1 MRKKRK
7 KVVAEEQSLIGR
19 IIDLPLEEFK
29 KEIVEQKVPIGV
41 INNIKL
47 NFVGAYEEFR
57 IRKDGIVSQI
67 LEGKLDKED
76 PLVKKTLDGIYAEM
90 TKIEQKA
97 LYLTERI
104 KELDVDKE
112 VFDTKNN

>member
-1 MRKKRK
+1 M
-7 KVVAEEQSLIGR
+7 
-19 IIDLPLEEFK
+19 
-29 KEIVEQKVPIGV
+29 
-41 INNIKL
+41 
-47 NFVGAYEEFR
+47 
-57 IRKDGIVSQI
+57 SQI
-67 LEGKLDKED
+67 LDGKLDKED